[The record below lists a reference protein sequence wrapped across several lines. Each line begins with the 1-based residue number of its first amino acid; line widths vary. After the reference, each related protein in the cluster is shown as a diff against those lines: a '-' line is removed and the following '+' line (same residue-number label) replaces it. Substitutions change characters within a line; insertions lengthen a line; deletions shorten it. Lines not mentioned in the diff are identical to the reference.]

1 MGMERMTLTINLFTP
16 TFAHSEFSTAYQTTD
31 AVRYVREQMEFDGLT
46 MFTDGLINS
55 PLVDVVHS
63 PSKIGWLREPRCL
76 QPEVYEQALGN
87 LHKFDFIM
95 TYSQELLDHP
105 SGKFRLCPYSGVWV
119 PQREWG
125 LREKTKNISMLFGTK
140 RATRGHQIRWEIWDK
155 LGDEY
160 GIDYYGAKGTRVN
173 YGWQTKLQVLRD
185 YKYSIVIE
193 TCREKN
199 LFTEI
204 LLDCFALGTIPLF
217 WGAPNIGEYF
227 EGMGI
232 LSFENVYQLESLIKE
247 IDEHTYDYLKIFAK
261 ENLRRVRD
269 FRITEEWMISHGVFD
284 EVLA

>member
-1 MGMERMTLTINLFTP
+1 MTLTINLFTP
-16 TFAHSEFSTAYQTTD
+16 TFAHSEFSTAHQTTD
-31 AVRYVREQMEFDGLT
+31 AVRYVREQMEFDGIT

-55 PLVDVVHS
+55 PLVDAVHS

-76 QPEVYEQALGN
+76 QPEVYEQALDN
-87 LHKFDFIM
+87 LYKFDFIM

-119 PQREWG
+119 PKREWG

-155 LGDEY
+155 LGDKH
-160 GIDYYGAKGTRVN
+160 GIDYYGAQGTPVN
-173 YGWQTKLQVLRD
+173 YGWQTKLQVLKD

-204 LLDCFALGTIPLF
+204 LLDCFALGTIPIF

-247 IDEHTYDYLKIFAK
+247 IDEHTYDYLKTFAR
-261 ENLRRVRD
+261 ENLRRVAEH
-269 FRITEEWMISHGVFD
+269 RITEEWIVANVIKKEFPT
-284 EVLA
+284 L